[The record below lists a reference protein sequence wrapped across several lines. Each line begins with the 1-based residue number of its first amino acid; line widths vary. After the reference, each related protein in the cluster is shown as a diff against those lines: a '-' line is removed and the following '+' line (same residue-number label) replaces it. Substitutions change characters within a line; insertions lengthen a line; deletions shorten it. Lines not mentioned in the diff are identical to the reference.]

1 MQMASL
7 SPPLS
12 CHHNQKVPFLRK
24 ITSVPNNNPFRS
36 ILIPK
41 ASLSLSRQTQPKN
54 RLPFTDN
61 LSHQASYLQHIHEL
75 CESGNLNEAHTFLR
89 EDFDSSVSASEQK
102 GEAMVVLLQ
111 ACTRY
116 KDIEVGRKV
125 HEMVSASTQFRND
138 FVLNTRLITMYSMCG
153 SPSDSRFVFNG
164 MQKKNL
170 IQWNALLSAYARN
183 DLFHDAI
190 LLFVELI
197 SATEFSPDNFTLPCV
212 IKACSGLLNLTL
224 GKVIHGLAVKMAFF
238 SDGFVGNAL
247 IAMYGKCGCI
257 EEALQVFECMPE
269 RNLVSWNSIMYVFSD
284 NGLSRDS
291 YDLFEGL
298 LNSEQSLIP
307 DSATMVTIIPVSASK
322 SEVNTGMLL
331 HGLALKL
338 GLSQELMVN
347 NSLVDMYAKCGYLP
361 EAHILFDRNDQ
372 RNVVSWNSLIGGYS
386 KEGDA
391 HGTFDLL
398 RKMQTED
405 EIVVNEVTLL
415 NVLPAFLDEFQLR
428 SLKELHGYAFR
439 HGFQDYELVANA
451 FVAAYAKCMSPSYA
465 ERVFHGMKTKTV
477 SSWNALIG
485 GHAQNGFPG
494 KALDSYLLMTE
505 SGLDPDSFTIGSL
518 LLACA
523 HLKLLQY
530 GKEIHSFM
538 LRNGLE
544 LDEFVGISLLSL
556 YIHCEEILPAKL
568 LFDRME
574 DKSVVSWN
582 SMISGFL
589 QSELPVEAIN
599 TFRQMLS
606 NRNQPHEIAIIGVI
620 GACSQLS
627 ALRLGKEVHCFVLKA
642 HLTEDTYISCSLIDM
657 YAKTGCMKQSRN
669 IFDRVKERD
678 EASWNVIIAGYG
690 IHGHG
695 HEAIELFEMMQTSG
709 CKPDS
714 LTFIGLLMA
723 CSHSGLVTEGLKYH
737 RQMQS
742 LYGIEP
748 KLEHYACVVDMLG
761 RAGQLN
767 EALKLVNE
775 MPEEPDSGIWSSLLS
790 SCRNYG
796 DLDIGEKASSKLLEL
811 GPEKAE
817 NYVLLSNLYAA
828 LGKWDDV
835 RKVRQR
841 MKGIGLQKD
850 AGCSWI
856 EVGGKAYRFLVGDAS
871 LSESK
876 KIRQTW
882 MKLEKKICKIGYKPD
897 TSCVLHELEE
907 DEKIEILRGHSE
919 KLAISFG
926 LLNTPKGSPL
936 RVCKNLRIC
945 VDCHNAARF
954 ISKVIKREIIVRDNK
969 RFHHFSNGLCSC
981 GDYW

>member
-1 MQMASL
+1 MASMA
-7 SPPLS
+7 PPLS
-12 CHHNQKVPFLRK
+12 CPQTQKVSILRK
-24 ITSVPNNNPFRS
+24 ITSISNICPFGS

-41 ASLSLSRQTQPKN
+41 ASLSLSRQTQQKT
-54 RLPFTDN
+54 RLPF
-61 LSHQASYLQHIHEL
+61 SHSLPHLQHIHEL
-75 CESGNLNEAHTFLR
+75 CESGNLNEALTFLR
-89 EDFDSSVSASEQK
+89 EDFDNPVSTSDQI
-102 GEAMVVLLQ
+102 GEAIGVLLQ
-111 ACTRY
+111 ACMRH
-116 KDIEVGRKV
+116 KDTEVGRKV
-125 HEMVSASTQFRND
+125 HEMVSSSTQFSND
-138 FVLNTRLITMYSMCG
+138 FFLNTRLITMYSMCG
-153 SPSDSRFVFNG
+153 YPSDSRFVFNG
-164 MQKKNL
+164 MQRKNL
-170 IQWNALLSAYARN
+170 IQWNALLSAYTKN
-183 DLFHDAI
+183 DLFHDAV
-190 LLFVELI
+190 LLFIELI
-197 SATEFSPDNFTLPCV
+197 SMTEFSPDNFTLPCV
-212 IKACSGLLNLTL
+212 IKACSGLLDVNL
-224 GKVIHGLAVKMAFF
+224 GKVLHGFAVKKAFS

-257 EEALQVFECMPE
+257 DEALQLFESMPE
-269 RNLVSWNSIMYVFSD
+269 TDLVSWNAMMHVYAE
-284 NGLSRDS
+284 NGLSQDS
-291 YDLFEGL
+291 YDLFKGL
-298 LNSEQSLIP
+298 INSEEGLIP
-307 DSATMVTIIPVSASK
+307 DSVTMVIIIPVST
-322 SEVNTGMLL
+322 SESDVTMGRLL

-338 GLSQELMVN
+338 GLTQELMVN
-347 NSLVDMYAKCGYLP
+347 NSLVDMYAKCNYLA
-361 EAHILFDRNDQ
+361 EAQILFDRNDN

-391 HGTFDLL
+391 YGTFDLL
-398 RKMQTED
+398 RKMQMED
-405 EIVVNEVTLL
+405 EIVVNEVTVL
-415 NVLPAFLDEFQLR
+415 NVLPACLDESQLG
-428 SLKELHGYAFR
+428 SLKELHGFAFR
-439 HGFQDYELVANA
+439 HGFQDDELVANN
-451 FVAAYAKCMSPSYA
+451 FVAAYSKCMSPTYA
-465 ERVFHGMKTKTV
+465 ERVFHGIKTKTV

-485 GHAQNGFPG
+485 GYAQNGFRT
-494 KALDSYLLMTE
+494 KALDFYLLMTE
-505 SGLDPDSFTIGSL
+505 SGIDPDPFTIGSL

-530 GKEIHSFM
+530 GKEIHGFM

-544 LDEFVGISLLSL
+544 LDEFVGISLLSV
-556 YIHCEEILPAKL
+556 YIHCEKMLPAKL

-582 SMISGFL
+582 TMISGFSQNGL
-589 QSELPVEAIN
+589 ASEALD
-599 TFRQMLS
+599 TFRQMLL
-606 NRNQPHEIAIIGVI
+606 NGNQPHEIAITGVL
-620 GACSQLS
+620 GACSQIS
-627 ALRLGKEVHCFVLKA
+627 ALRLGKEVHSFVLKA
-642 HLTEDTYISCSLIDM
+642 HLTEDTYISCSLMDM
-657 YAKTGCMKQSRN
+657 YAKSGCMEQSRN
-669 IFDRVKERD
+669 IFDRLNEKN
-678 EASWNVIIAGYG
+678 EASWNVLIAGYG
-690 IHGHG
+690 IHGRG
-695 HEAIELFEMMQTSG
+695 HEAIELFEMMQASG
-709 CKPDS
+709 CRPDS

-737 RQMQS
+737 SQMQS

-761 RAGQLN
+761 RAGQMN

-775 MPEEPDSGIWSSLLS
+775 MPEEPDSRIWSSLLS

-796 DLDIGEKASSKLLEL
+796 DLDIGEEASRKLLEL
-811 GPEKAE
+811 RPDKAE
-817 NYVLLSNLYAA
+817 SYVLLSNLYGA

-841 MKGIGLQKD
+841 MKEIGLQKD

-856 EVGGKAYRFLVGDAS
+856 EVGGKVYKFLVGDAS
-871 LSESK
+871 VSESK

-926 LLNTPKGSPL
+926 LLNTTKGSPL

-954 ISKVIKREIIVRDNK
+954 ISKVVKREIIIRDNK